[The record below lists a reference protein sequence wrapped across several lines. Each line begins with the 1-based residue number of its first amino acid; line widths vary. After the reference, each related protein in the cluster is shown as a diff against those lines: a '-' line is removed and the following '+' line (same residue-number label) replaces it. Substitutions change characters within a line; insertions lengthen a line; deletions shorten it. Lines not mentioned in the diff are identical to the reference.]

1 MTTADPILSPLTAI
15 ITAAVKDAVREAMAD
30 AWMQSTRAEMPT
42 FLTVGECAEQLG
54 LSATKIRS
62 MVRGRALLSVPFGRA
77 IRIPSSE
84 IARIQKEAVC
94 PR

>member
-1 MTTADPILSPLTAI
+1 MTAPDPILTPLAAI

-54 LSATKIRS
+54 LSATKVRS
-62 MVRGRALLSVPFGRA
+62 MVRGRTIRSVPFGRA

-84 IARIQKEAVC
+84 VVRMQKEAT
-94 PR
+94 R